1 MKIAEYFIQILIILS
16 VIAFALETES
26 SLQEKYSS
34 YFNYFEIFTVIIF
47 TFEYFV
53 RILVSKKKLSYIFS
67 FYGIVDL
74 LAILPF
80 YLDFGF
86 DARSLR
92 VIRIFK
98 IFKFK
103 QYNYAMKRYSLAL
116 NSIRNELA
124 VFSLSAMFLLYVSAV
139 GIYFFEKDVQPEK
152 FGSILDSMWWALVT
166 LTTVGYGDTFP
177 VTPLGKIFTSLIV
190 VIGIAII
197 AIPTGLISSALTNT
211 NKKNNN

>member
-26 SLQEKYSS
+26 SLQERYSS

-103 QYNYAMKRYSLAL
+103 QYNYAIKRYSLAL

-124 VFSLSAMFLLYVSAV
+124 VFSLSSMFLLYISAV

-166 LTTVGYGDTFP
+166 LTTVGYGDTYP
-177 VTPLGKIFTSLIV
+177 ITPLGKVFTSLIV

-211 NKKNNN
+211 NNKK

>member
-1 MKIAEYFIQILIILS
+1 MKIAEYFIQTLIILS
-16 VIAFALETES
+16 IIAFALETES

-34 YFNYFEIFTVIIF
+34 FFNYFEIFTVIIF
-47 TFEYFV
+47 TIEYFI

-80 YLDFGF
+80 YLNFGF

-124 VFSLSAMFLLYVSAV
+124 VFSLAAMFLLYISAV

-177 VTPLGKIFTSLIV
+177 VTPLGKVFTSLIV

-211 NKKNNN
+211 NNKK

>member
-16 VIAFALETES
+16 LIAFALETES

-47 TFEYFV
+47 TIEYFV

-103 QYNYAMKRYSLAL
+103 QYNYAIKRYSLAL

-124 VFSLSAMFLLYVSAV
+124 VFSLSAMFLLYISAV
-139 GIYFFEKDVQPEK
+139 GIYFFEKNVQPEK

-166 LTTVGYGDTFP
+166 LTTVGYGDTYP
-177 VTPLGKIFTSLIV
+177 ITPLGKVFTSLIV

-211 NKKNNN
+211 NNKK

>member
-124 VFSLSAMFLLYVSAV
+124 VFSLSSMFLLYISAV

-166 LTTVGYGDTFP
+166 LTTVGYGDTYP
-177 VTPLGKIFTSLIV
+177 ITPLGKVFTSLIV

-211 NKKNNN
+211 NNKK

>member
-16 VIAFALETES
+16 LIAFALETES

-34 YFNYFEIFTVIIF
+34 FFNYFEIFTVIIF
-47 TFEYFV
+47 TIEYFI
-53 RILVSKKKLSYIFS
+53 RILISKKKLSYIFS

-124 VFSLSAMFLLYVSAV
+124 VFSLSGMFLLYVSAV

-177 VTPLGKIFTSLIV
+177 VTPLGKVFTSLIV

>member
-1 MKIAEYFIQILIILS
+1 MKIAEYFIQTLIILS
-16 VIAFALETES
+16 IIAFALETES

-34 YFNYFEIFTVIIF
+34 FFNYFEIFTVIIF
-47 TFEYFV
+47 TIEYFI
-53 RILVSKKKLSYIFS
+53 RMLVSKKKLSYIFS

-98 IFKFK
+98 ILKFK

-124 VFSLSAMFLLYVSAV
+124 VFSLSAMFLLYISAV
-139 GIYFFEKDVQPEK
+139 GIYFFEKDIQPEK

-166 LTTVGYGDTFP
+166 LTTVGYGDTYP
-177 VTPLGKIFTSLIV
+177 ITPLGKLFTSLIV

-211 NKKNNN
+211 NNKKY